1 MLLNMEKIIPK
12 PLSNEERF
20 LREVYLVAEQS
31 RDPRTKIGAIIV
43 KDGDIISSGFN
54 NFPRKVKDLE
64 SRYLDKELKRQ
75 FVVHA
80 EANAV
85 HNCARKGMS
94 CLGGIMYTQG
104 VPCSECAKVIIQGGI
119 SKVIIHNEW
128 PHLNNIDSWRKSN
141 DLTLTMFKEA
151 GVVIESI
158 AIKLNLLGHLDGE
171 RISV

>member
-12 PLSNEERF
+12 PLSDEERF

-31 RDPRTKIGAIIV
+31 RDPRTKVGAIIV

-64 SRYLDKELKRQ
+64 SRYLDKEQKRQ

-128 PHLNNIDSWRKSN
+128 PHLNHIDNWRKSN

-151 GVVIESI
+151 GVVIKSI
-158 AIKLNLLGHLDGE
+158 AIKLNLFGHLDGE